1 MTMGRRRGSEPIE
14 PTIEELVI
22 SDYVR
27 LCTEEGLKPGEA
39 YRKVK
44 RRLKKTAT
52 EKNQKIVA
60 VHRRSN

>member
-1 MTMGRRRGSEPIE
+1 MGKRRSSEPE
-14 PTIEELVI
+14 PPTIEEIVI

-44 RRLKKTAT
+44 RRLKKAGA
-52 EKNQKIVA
+52 EKNP
-60 VHRRSN
+60 

>member
-1 MTMGRRRGSEPIE
+1 MTMGRRRRSEPEE
-14 PTIEELVI
+14 PTIKEIVI

-44 RRLKKTAT
+44 RRLKAAA
-52 EKNQKIVA
+52 EKNQKIAA
-60 VHRRSN
+60 VTPPQ

>member
-1 MTMGRRRGSEPIE
+1 MGRRRGSEPEE
-14 PTIEELVI
+14 PTIEEIVI

-44 RRLKKTAT
+44 LRLKKAAA

>member
-1 MTMGRRRGSEPIE
+1 MGRRRSSEPEE

-39 YRKVK
+39 YREVK
-44 RRLKKTAT
+44 RRLKKAAT
-52 EKNQKIVA
+52 KKNQKIVA
-60 VHRRSN
+60 VTSPQ